1 MQMYE
6 TFLECLRAQSPQ
18 LDPTLHDIIHSPVID
33 PSAYTAILKSSIRNL
48 RFNTTSTPKPT
59 FIITPIK
66 YSHVQ
71 ATVLCAKTLG
81 IQLKVRSGGHDYDG
95 ISYISSEENFI
106 VLDMQNLHKI
116 DVDIANETATVE
128 AGAHLGELYYRISEK
143 SNVHGFPGGVCPTV
157 GVGGHFSGGGY
168 GTMLRKYGLSVDQM
182 IDALIVDVNGRIL
195 ERKTMGDDL
204 FWAIRGGGGASF
216 GVILSYTVKIVR
228 VPVTNTMFRMTKTI
242 EENAIDLVYKW
253 QTIAPTIDVNL
264 FIRVIL
270 MPVMVNTQKT
280 VQATFIGHYLGDSDG
295 LLTIMKENFF
305 ELGLEKEDCV
315 ELSWIRSVL
324 YFTNM
329 DHTLSTKILLDRHSY
344 MVSYSLRK
352 SDYVHTLISKSG
364 WRSIFNKMMEL
375 GQVCFYLNPY
385 GGKMNEI
392 REDETPFPHRAGN
405 LFKIQYMMNWV
416 DNDPILGRIY
426 MSQMRGLHIFMTK
439 YVSKNPRCLFLCYR
453 DLDIGTMVGTGAS
466 AYESGKVYGEKYFK
480 GNFDRLVKVKTNVDP
495 DNFFRN
501 EQSIPCLHVKA
512 KL

>member
-168 GTMLRKYGLSVDQM
+168 
-182 IDALIVDVNGRIL
+182 

-228 VPVTNTMFRMTKTI
+228 VP
-242 EENAIDLVYKW
+242 
-253 QTIAPTIDVNL
+253 
-264 FIRVIL
+264 
-270 MPVMVNTQKT
+270 
-280 VQATFIGHYLGDSDG
+280 
-295 LLTIMKENFF
+295 
-305 ELGLEKEDCV
+305 
-315 ELSWIRSVL
+315 
-324 YFTNM
+324 
-329 DHTLSTKILLDRHSY
+329 
-344 MVSYSLRK
+344 
-352 SDYVHTLISKSG
+352 
-364 WRSIFNKMMEL
+364 